1 MTFHVYPL
9 DDLRR
14 HETDGEDCWCEPSYQ
29 YEIGWLDH
37 ILIHNSADGREAF
50 ERGEREYS

>member
-1 MTFHVYPL
+1 MTLHVYPL
-9 DDLRR
+9 DDLRQ